1 MNKLNYYAPLA
12 IGIDRFFTEVE
23 NAIKGNTSYPPHNVI
38 KDGEDS
44 YGIELAVA
52 GFSRDQIS
60 IETQD
65 GLLKITGEAQKDE
78 REYTYKGINTR
89 SFTREAQK
97 DEREYTYK
105 GISTRSFTR
114 QFTLAEYVEVTDA
127 TLQDGIL
134 SVSLKRSVP
143 EEKQP
148 RKVKID

>member
-1 MNKLNYYAPLA
+1 MTMNKLNYYAPLA

-23 NAIKGNTSYPPHNVI
+23 NAIKSNTTYPPHNVI

-65 GLLKITGEAQKDE
+65 RLLKITG
-78 REYTYKGINTR
+78 
-89 SFTREAQK
+89 EAQK

>member
-1 MNKLNYYAPLA
+1 MTTRRLNYYAPLA

-23 NAIKGNTSYPPHNVI
+23 NAIKGNTTYPPHNVI

-78 REYTYKGINTR
+78 REY
-89 SFTREAQK
+89 S
-97 DEREYTYK
+97 YK

-127 TLQDGIL
+127 TLKDGIL
-134 SVSLKRSVP
+134 YVSLKRNVP

>member
-23 NAIKGNTSYPPHNVI
+23 NAIKGNTTYPPHNVI

-65 GLLKITGEAQKDE
+65 RLLKITG
-78 REYTYKGINTR
+78 
-89 SFTREAQK
+89 EAQK

-134 SVSLKRSVP
+134 SVSLKRNVP

-148 RKVKID
+148 RKVKIG

>member
-1 MNKLNYYAPLA
+1 MTTRRLNYYAPLA

-23 NAIKGNTSYPPHNVI
+23 NAIKGNTTYPPHNVI

-78 REYTYKGINTR
+78 REYTYKGI
-89 SFTREAQK
+89 
-97 DEREYTYK
+97 
-105 GISTRSFTR
+105 STRSFTR

-127 TLQDGIL
+127 TLKDGIL
-134 SVSLKRSVP
+134 CVSLKRNVP

>member
-1 MNKLNYYAPLA
+1 LA

-23 NAIKGNTSYPPHNVI
+23 NAIKGNTTYPPHNVI

-65 GLLKITGEAQKDE
+65 RLLKITG
-78 REYTYKGINTR
+78 
-89 SFTREAQK
+89 EAQK

-134 SVSLKRSVP
+134 SVSLKRNVP

-148 RKVKID
+148 RKVKIG

>member
-1 MNKLNYYAPLA
+1 MSVRTLNYYAPLA

-23 NAIKGNTSYPPHNVI
+23 NAIKGNTTYPPHNVI

-65 GLLKITGEAQKDE
+65 GLLKITGEAQTDE
-78 REYTYKGINTR
+78 REYV
-89 SFTREAQK
+89 
-97 DEREYTYK
+97 YK

-127 TLQDGIL
+127 TLKDGIL
-134 SVSLKRSVP
+134 RVSLKRNVP

>member
-1 MNKLNYYAPLA
+1 MSVRTLNYYAPLA

-23 NAIKGNTSYPPHNVI
+23 NAIKGNTTYPPHNVI

-65 GLLKITGEAQKDE
+65 GLLKITGEAQTDE
-78 REYTYKGINTR
+78 REYV
-89 SFTREAQK
+89 
-97 DEREYTYK
+97 YK

-134 SVSLKRSVP
+134 SVSLKRNVP

>member
-1 MNKLNYYAPLA
+1 MSVRTLNYYAPLA

-23 NAIKGNTSYPPHNVI
+23 NAIKGNTTYPPHNVI

-65 GLLKITGEAQKDE
+65 GLLKITGEAQTDE
-78 REYTYKGINTR
+78 REYV
-89 SFTREAQK
+89 
-97 DEREYTYK
+97 YK

-127 TLQDGIL
+127 TLKDGIL
-134 SVSLKRSVP
+134 HVSLKRNVP

>member
-1 MNKLNYYAPLA
+1 MTTRKLNYYAPLA

-23 NAIKGNTSYPPHNVI
+23 NAIKGNTTYPPHNVI
-38 KDGEDS
+38 KDGVDA
-44 YGIELAVA
+44 YAIELAVA

-65 GLLKITGEAQKDE
+65 GLLKITGDTQKDE
-78 REYTYKGINTR
+78 REY
-89 SFTREAQK
+89 A
-97 DEREYTYK
+97 YK

-127 TLQDGIL
+127 KLADGIL
-134 SVSLKRSVP
+134 RISLKRNVP

-148 RKVKID
+148 RKVMIG

>member
-1 MNKLNYYAPLA
+1 MTMNKLNYYAPLA

-23 NAIKGNTSYPPHNVI
+23 NAIKGNTTYPPHNVI

-65 GLLKITGEAQKDE
+65 RLLKITG
-78 REYTYKGINTR
+78 
-89 SFTREAQK
+89 EAQK

-134 SVSLKRSVP
+134 SVSLKRNVP

-148 RKVKID
+148 RKVKIG

>member
-1 MNKLNYYAPLA
+1 MTMNKLNYYAPLA

-23 NAIKGNTSYPPHNVI
+23 NAIKGNTTYPPHNVI

-65 GLLKITGEAQKDE
+65 RLLKITG
-78 REYTYKGINTR
+78 
-89 SFTREAQK
+89 EAQK

-148 RKVKID
+148 RKVKIG

>member
-1 MNKLNYYAPLA
+1 MTTRRLNYYAPLA

-23 NAIKGNTSYPPHNVI
+23 NAIKGNTTYPPHNVI

-65 GLLKITGEAQKDE
+65 GLLKIIG
-78 REYTYKGINTR
+78 
-89 SFTREAQK
+89 EAQK

-127 TLQDGIL
+127 TLKDGIL
-134 SVSLKRSVP
+134 CVSLKRNVP

>member
-23 NAIKGNTSYPPHNVI
+23 NAIKSNTTYPPHNVI

-65 GLLKITGEAQKDE
+65 RLLKITG
-78 REYTYKGINTR
+78 
-89 SFTREAQK
+89 EAQK

>member
-1 MNKLNYYAPLA
+1 MSVRTLNYYAPLA

-23 NAIKGNTSYPPHNVI
+23 NAIKGNTTYPPHNVI

-65 GLLKITGEAQKDE
+65 GLLKITGEAQTDE
-78 REYTYKGINTR
+78 RECV
-89 SFTREAQK
+89 
-97 DEREYTYK
+97 YK

-127 TLQDGIL
+127 TLKDGIL
-134 SVSLKRSVP
+134 HVSLKRNVP

>member
-23 NAIKGNTSYPPHNVI
+23 NAIKGNTTYPPHNVI

-65 GLLKITGEAQKDE
+65 RLLKITG
-78 REYTYKGINTR
+78 
-89 SFTREAQK
+89 EAQK

-148 RKVKID
+148 RKVKIG

>member
-1 MNKLNYYAPLA
+1 MTTRTLNYYAPLA

-23 NAIKGNTSYPPHNVI
+23 NAIKGNTTYPPHNVI
-38 KDGEDS
+38 KAGEDS

-65 GLLKITGEAQKDE
+65 GLLKITGEAQKD
-78 REYTYKGINTR
+78 
-89 SFTREAQK
+89 
-97 DEREYTYK
+97 DREYTYK

-114 QFTLAEYVEVTDA
+114 QFTLAEYVEVTNA
-127 TLQDGIL
+127 TLKDGIL
-134 SVSLKRSVP
+134 CVSLKRSVP

-148 RKVKID
+148 RKVKIG

>member
-1 MNKLNYYAPLA
+1 MSVRTLNYYAPLA
-12 IGIDRFFTEVE
+12 IGIDRIFTEVE
-23 NAIKGNTSYPPHNVI
+23 NAIKGNTTYPPHNVI

-52 GFSRDQIS
+52 GFSRDQIT

-65 GLLKITGEAQKDE
+65 GLLKIVG
-78 REYTYKGINTR
+78 
-89 SFTREAQK
+89 EAQK

-127 TLQDGIL
+127 SMKDGIL
-134 SVSLKRSVP
+134 SIKLKRNVP